1 MLKKLIAVG
10 FVSLWLCVS
19 LVSFDAAVAAEMKV
33 GVMNVQKVLV
43 TSVSGKAAK
52 VIFDQKMQ
60 DLQSK
65 FKAEEQELVDMQTE
79 IEKKSSAW
87 SEETKQVKVREFQK
101 KRRELQEKSEDA
113 RFELKTLQD
122 KELAPILKALE
133 GVVEG
138 FGKKNGYTLIL
149 DSKGGVI
156 FYSSAV
162 DITDQLVTELDAV
175 MASQ

>member
-1 MLKKLIAVG
+1 MFKGLSTLLAFSLFLFFSVVSVSSTIAA
-10 FVSLWLCVS
+10 
-19 LVSFDAAVAAEMKV
+19 DMKV

-52 VIFDQKMQ
+52 EKFDQKMQ

-65 FKAEEQELVDMQTE
+65 FKAEEQELVDMQGE

-87 SEETKQVKVREFQK
+87 SEETKQLKVREFQK

-133 GVVEG
+133 GVVDTYGKNNG
-138 FGKKNGYTLIL
+138 FTLIL
-149 DSKGGVI
+149 DSKAGVI
-156 FYSSAV
+156 YFSDAV
-162 DITDQLVTELDAV
+162 DITDQLVKELDAA
-175 MASQ
+175 MAAN